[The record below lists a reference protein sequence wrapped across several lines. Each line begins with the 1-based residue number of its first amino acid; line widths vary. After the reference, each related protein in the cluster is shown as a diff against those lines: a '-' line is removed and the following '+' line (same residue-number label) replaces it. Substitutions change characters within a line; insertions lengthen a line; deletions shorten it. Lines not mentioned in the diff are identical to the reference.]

1 MKTIVYEDQEFD
13 MEKVRREMDDEIA
26 GRIEGTVES
35 DQEFFDTY
43 LIAHQEKYGQRF
55 VVR

>member
-43 LIAHQEKYGQRF
+43 LIAHQEKYGKRF